1 MKTSIDRFIM
11 ILLLAIG
18 LAGAGCSSF
27 KGKGGEKEGGTRVS
41 LSQLS
46 PPARAVVQKLT
57 AGGEIEKIDREIEKG
72 KPIYDVEATVGG
84 KHVEYTIAEADGAIL
99 GTETSIEFSQ
109 LPEPVRAAAQR
120 YFGSTSGLKA
130 SKGFE
135 DGKISYEIEGA
146 KNGKTVEVTFDPNG
160 KRQ

>member
-1 MKTSIDRFIM
+1 MLPS
-11 ILLLAIG
+11 G
-18 LAGAGCSSF
+18 LRTGAN
-27 KGKGGEKEGGTRVS
+27 
-41 LSQLS
+41 
-46 PPARAVVQKLT
+46 
-57 AGGEIEKIDREIEKG
+57 
-72 KPIYDVEATVGG
+72 EATVGG

-99 GTETSIEFSQ
+99 GTETSVEFSQ
-109 LPEPVRAAAQR
+109 LPEPVRAAAQK

-146 KNGKTVEVTFDPNG
+146 KNGKTVEATFDPNG